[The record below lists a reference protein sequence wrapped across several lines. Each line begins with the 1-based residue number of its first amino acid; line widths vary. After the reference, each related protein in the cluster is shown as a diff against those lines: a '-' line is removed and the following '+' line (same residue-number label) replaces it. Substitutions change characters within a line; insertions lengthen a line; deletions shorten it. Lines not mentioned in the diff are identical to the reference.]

1 MSKTIEIRISGG
13 KPNVKMTKAEEIE
26 MLEKI
31 AEQFKGSQTYLE
43 QLFSEKML
51 AWCRYQIGNDFSCDM
66 AEELRSCEKTITEMS
81 KKDDEHDIEIE
92 TAQKLIETAQKLIL
106 ELRKDVEAKLQAWR
120 DAQDEIREVKR
131 QRNDAMVNK
140 NWMEQLIQQE
150 RELAEEMKK
159 KHELELV
166 YLKAKLFDLNE
177 MIESKRLMIEA

>member
-51 AWCRYQIGNDFSCDM
+51 TWCRYQIGNDFSCDM

-92 TAQKLIETAQKLIL
+92 TAQKLIL

-120 DAQDEIREVKR
+120 DAQDEIREGKR

>member
-92 TAQKLIETAQKLIL
+92 TAQKLIL

-150 RELAEEMKK
+150 RELAEEMK
-159 KHELELV
+159 ELELV